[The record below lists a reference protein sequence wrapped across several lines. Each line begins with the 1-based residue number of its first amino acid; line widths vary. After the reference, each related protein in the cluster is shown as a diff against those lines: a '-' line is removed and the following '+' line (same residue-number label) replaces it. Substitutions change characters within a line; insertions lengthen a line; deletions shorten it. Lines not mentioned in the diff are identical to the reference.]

1 MNIKSAWERHFLIN
15 KQTNKKPKKLRQKKE
30 NVISTDRLSSREE
43 QYLSEIELHMGHLIY
58 DRGDTAEQGKITA
71 VESAI
76 SI

>member
-1 MNIKSAWERHFLIN
+1 
-15 KQTNKKPKKLRQKKE
+15 
-30 NVISTDRLSSREE
+30 VISTDRLSSREE